1 MTNDIVIVGAGGF
14 GREVAW
20 LIERINAM
28 RPTWNILGFV
38 DDAEWGCVSGWDVLG
53 NTDWLLAYEHPLA
66 VAVAIGSS
74 DARKSV
80 AEKVMAN
87 HRLLFPSLVDPSA
100 LTSESVRYGKGCIV
114 CAGAILTVD
123 ISLGDFCIVNLDC
136 TIGHDAMLRDYV
148 TLYPSVNVSGAVE
161 LGACVEMGTGS
172 QVIQFNAVGAKT
184 IVGAGAVVT
193 RDLPS
198 GCVAVG
204 MPAKPVKTRG

>member
-28 RPTWNILGFV
+28 QPTWNILGFV
-38 DDAEWGCVSGWDVLG
+38 DDAGRGCVSGWDILG
-53 NTDWLLAYEHPLA
+53 NTDWLLAYDHPLA

-80 AEKVMAN
+80 AEKIMAN
-87 HRLLFPSLVDPSA
+87 RRLSFPTLVDPSA
-100 LTSESVRYGKGCIV
+100 TTSESVRYGKGCIV
-114 CAGAILTVD
+114 CAGTILTVD
-123 ISLGDFCIVNLDC
+123 ITFGDFCIVNLDC
-136 TIGHDAMLRDYV
+136 TIGHDALLRDYV

-161 LGACVEMGTGS
+161 LGTCVEMGTGS
-172 QVIQFNAVGAKT
+172 QIIQLKVVGAKT

-193 RDLPS
+193 KDLPS

-204 MPAKPVKTRG
+204 MPAKSVKMRE